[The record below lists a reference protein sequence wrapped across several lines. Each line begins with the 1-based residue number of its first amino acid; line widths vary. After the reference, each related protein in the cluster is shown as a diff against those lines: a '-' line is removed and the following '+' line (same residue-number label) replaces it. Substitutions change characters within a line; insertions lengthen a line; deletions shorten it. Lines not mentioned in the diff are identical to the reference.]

1 MLTSLRERF
10 TGRFALVILA
20 LICLPFLFF
29 GVPND
34 FIASEDVASVNDV
47 KISQIFFENQYQNE
61 MLRYDSEGIEIPEEA
76 RVFVRQNLLNTLI
89 NTVLTELYIEDQGIS
104 ISDEFVA
111 KVIQASPEFMV
122 NGVFSK
128 DIYYKWLNERVI
140 EPSDFEA
147 TQRRGIRKSQLE
159 RAVRATSF
167 ITPSEYRRYLNLV
180 GEQRK
185 VTIAEIDLS
194 VLAEPIELLEDD
206 IEEYYSSRSNEFL
219 EPESIDFKYI
229 ELRRDQL
236 NTNIIIS
243 EDEIRQYYEDSG
255 SRFSQDERRQASHIL
270 ILFGEDEL
278 ASEEKAN
285 EALQKISNGDDF
297 SEIVLQYSE
306 DDGTKQFGGDLGIL
320 AKSQLPGALGDA
332 IFSMD
337 LNQISNIVRTD
348 FGFHIIKLYDIQS
361 DGKIQ
366 FDLVK
371 NELEQE
377 LLEQRSNE
385 SFLDNERELADALF
399 DAGNIEEL
407 ARDLQFSVQT
417 EVDFTTQGGGSFGS
431 NQLVIDALFDAQRSG
446 DQDISDIIEVD
457 SNRSIVFQIEKYNES
472 QIKPLSEVRD
482 TIVSDMKIVSAEILA
497 NDIATRLEDQFLNNG
512 NIEET
517 VNGLDSVTLRN
528 VFMNRASEDE
538 DFMLQASIFGEK
550 RPQEGQFHVGTVI
563 MSNSN
568 YAVYSLDESVYGVPE
583 TIPQEERDEARNQLN
598 QQSGITDYT
607 ALISELAMRAKIS
620 RNEEI
625 ISSSSLF
632 D

>member
-34 FIASEDVASVNDV
+34 FIASENVASVNDV
-47 KISQIFFENQYQNE
+47 EISQPFFENQYQNE
-61 MLRYDSEGIEIPEEA
+61 MLRYDSEGIEIPDEA
-76 RVFVRQNLLNTLI
+76 RIFVRQNVLNTII
-89 NTVLTELYIEDQGIS
+89 NDVLTESYIEDQGIN

-128 DIYYKWLNERVI
+128 DIYYTWLNERVI

-147 TQRRGIRKSQLE
+147 VQRRNIRKSQLE

-167 ITPSEYRRYLNLV
+167 VTPSEYRRYLNLV

-185 VTIAEIDLS
+185 VAIAEIDLS
-194 VLAEPIELLEDD
+194 VLAEPIELLDDD
-206 IEEYYSSRSNEFL
+206 IEEYYSSRSDEFL

-229 ELRRDQL
+229 ELSRDQL
-236 NTNIIIS
+236 NTNISIS

-255 SRFSQDERRQASHIL
+255 SRFAQDERRQASHIL

-278 ASEEKAN
+278 VSEEKAI

-297 SEIVLQYSE
+297 SKIVLEYSE
-306 DDGTKQFGGDLGIL
+306 DDGTKQFGGDLGML

-377 LLEQRSNE
+377 LSEQRSNE

-407 ARDLQFSVQT
+407 AKDLEFPIQS
-417 EVDFTTQGGGSFGS
+417 EMNFTSQGGGSFGS
-431 NQLVIDALFDAQRSG
+431 NQLVIDAIFDAQRSA

-457 SNRSIVFQIEKYNES
+457 STRSIVFQIQKYNES

-482 TIVSDMKIVSAEILA
+482 TIISDMKIVSAEILA
-497 NDIATRLEDQFLNNG
+497 NDIAKRLEDQFRNRG

-517 VNGLDSVTLRN
+517 INGLDSVTLKN
-528 VFMNRASEDE
+528 VLMNRASEDE
-538 DFMLQASIFGEK
+538 DFMLQASVFGEK
-550 RPQEGQFHVGTVI
+550 RPQEGQFQIGTVI

-568 YAVYSLDESVYGVPE
+568 YAVYSVDESVYGVPE

-598 QQSGITDYT
+598 QQSGFSDYA
-607 ALISELAMRAKIS
+607 ALISELAMRAEIS

>member
-47 KISQIFFENQYQNE
+47 KISQLFFENQYQNE
-61 MLRYDSEGIEIPEEA
+61 MLRYDSEGIEIPDEA
-76 RVFVRQNLLNTLI
+76 RIFVRQNVLNTLI
-89 NTVLTELYIEDQGIS
+89 NTVLTELYIEDQGIN

-167 ITPSEYRRYLNLV
+167 VTPSEYRRYLNLV

-194 VLAEPIELLEDD
+194 ILAEPIELLEDD

-255 SRFSQDERRQASHIL
+255 LRFAQDERRQASHIL

-278 ASEEKAN
+278 ASEEKAI

-297 SEIVLQYSE
+297 SEIVLEYSE
-306 DDGTKQFGGDLGIL
+306 DDGTKQFGGDLGML
-320 AKSQLPGALGDA
+320 SKSQLPGALGNA
-332 IFSMD
+332 IFSMN
-337 LNQISNIVRTD
+337 LNQISDIVRTD

-377 LLEQRSNE
+377 LLEQKSNE

-457 SNRSIVFQIEKYNES
+457 SNRSIVFQIQKYNES

-482 TIVSDMKIVSAEILA
+482 TIISDMKIVSAEILA

-538 DFMLQASIFGEK
+538 DFMLQASVFGEK
-550 RPQEGQFHVGTVI
+550 RPQEGQFRVGTVI

-568 YAVYSLDESVYGVPE
+568 YAVYSVDESIYGVPE

>member
-1 MLTSLRERF
+1 MLTNLRERF

-47 KISQIFFENQYQNE
+47 KISQLFFENQYQNE
-61 MLRYDSEGIEIPEEA
+61 MLRYDSEGIEIPDEA
-76 RVFVRQNLLNTLI
+76 RIFVRQNVLNTLI
-89 NTVLTELYIEDQGIS
+89 NTVLTELYIEDQGIN

-167 ITPSEYRRYLNLV
+167 VTPSEYRRYLNLV

-185 VTIAEIDLS
+185 VSIAEIDLS
-194 VLAEPIELLEDD
+194 ILAEPIELLDDD

-229 ELRRDQL
+229 ELTRDQL
-236 NTNIIIS
+236 NTNISIG

-255 SRFSQDERRQASHIL
+255 SRFAQDERRQASHIL

-278 ASEEKAN
+278 ASEEKAI

-297 SEIVLQYSE
+297 SEIVLEYSD
-306 DDGTKQFGGDLGIL
+306 DDGTKQFGGDLGML
-320 AKSQLPGALGDA
+320 SKSQLPGALGDA
-332 IFSMD
+332 IFSMN
-337 LNQISNIVRTD
+337 LNQISDIVRTD
-348 FGFHIIKLYDIQS
+348 FGFHVIKLYDIQS

-377 LLEQRSNE
+377 LLEQKSNE

-407 ARDLQFSVQT
+407 AQDLQFSVQT
-417 EVDFTTQGGGSFGS
+417 EIDFTTQGGGSFGS

-457 SNRSIVFQIEKYNES
+457 SNRSIVFQIQKYNES
-472 QIKPLSEVRD
+472 QIKPLSEVKD
-482 TIVSDMKIVSAEILA
+482 TIISDMKIVSAEILA
-497 NDIATRLEDQFLNNG
+497 NDIATRLEDQFLNKG
-512 NIEET
+512 DIEET

-538 DFMLQASIFGEK
+538 DFMLQASVFGEK
-550 RPQEGQFHVGTVI
+550 RPQEGQFRVGTVI

-598 QQSGITDYT
+598 QQSGFSDYT
-607 ALISELAMRAKIS
+607 ALISELAVRAKIS

>member
-89 NTVLTELYIEDQGIS
+89 NTVLTELYIEDQGIN

-167 ITPSEYRRYLNLV
+167 VTPSEYRRYLNLV

-236 NTNIIIS
+236 NTNIIS
-243 EDEIRQYYEDSG
+243 EDEIRQYYDDSG
-255 SRFSQDERRQASHIL
+255 LRFAQDERRQASHIL

-278 ASEEKAN
+278 ASEEKAI

-297 SEIVLQYSE
+297 SEIVLEYSE
-306 DDGTKQFGGDLGIL
+306 DDGTKQFGGDLGML
-320 AKSQLPGALGDA
+320 SKSQLPGALGNA
-332 IFSMD
+332 IFSMN
-337 LNQISNIVRTD
+337 LNQISDIVRTD

-377 LLEQRSNE
+377 LLEQKSNE

-399 DAGNIEEL
+399 DADNIEEL

-457 SNRSIVFQIEKYNES
+457 SNRSIVFQIQKYNES

-482 TIVSDMKIVSAEILA
+482 TIISDMKIVSAEILA

-538 DFMLQASIFGEK
+538 DFMLQASVFGEK
-550 RPQEGQFHVGTVI
+550 RPQEGQFRVGTVI

-568 YAVYSLDESVYGVPE
+568 YAVYSVDESIYGVPE

-598 QQSGITDYT
+598 QQSGFSDYT
-607 ALISELAMRAKIS
+607 ALISELAMRAEIS

>member
-1 MLTSLRERF
+1 MLTNLRERF

-47 KISQIFFENQYQNE
+47 KISQLFFENQYQNE
-61 MLRYDSEGIEIPEEA
+61 MLRYDSEGIEIPDEA
-76 RVFVRQNLLNTLI
+76 RIFVRQNVLNTLI
-89 NTVLTELYIEDQGIS
+89 NTVLTELYIEDQGIN

-167 ITPSEYRRYLNLV
+167 VTPSEYRRYLNLV

-185 VTIAEIDLS
+185 VSIAEIDLS
-194 VLAEPIELLEDD
+194 ILAEPIELLDDD

-229 ELRRDQL
+229 ELTRDQL
-236 NTNIIIS
+236 NTNISIG

-255 SRFSQDERRQASHIL
+255 SRFAQDERRQASHIL
-270 ILFGEDEL
+270 ILFGENEL
-278 ASEEKAN
+278 ASEEKAI

-297 SEIVLQYSE
+297 SEIVLEYSD
-306 DDGTKQFGGDLGIL
+306 DDGTKQFGGDLGML
-320 AKSQLPGALGDA
+320 SKSQLPGALGDA
-332 IFSMD
+332 IFSMN
-337 LNQISNIVRTD
+337 LNQISDIVRTD
-348 FGFHIIKLYDIQS
+348 FGFHVIKLYDIQS

-377 LLEQRSNE
+377 LLEQKSNE

-407 ARDLQFSVQT
+407 AQDLQFSVQT
-417 EVDFTTQGGGSFGS
+417 EIDFTTQGGGSFGS

-457 SNRSIVFQIEKYNES
+457 SNRSIVFQIQKYNES
-472 QIKPLSEVRD
+472 QIKPLSEVKD
-482 TIVSDMKIVSAEILA
+482 TIISDMKIVSAEILA
-497 NDIATRLEDQFLNNG
+497 NDIATRLEDQFLNKG
-512 NIEET
+512 DIEET

-538 DFMLQASIFGEK
+538 DFMLQASVFGEK
-550 RPQEGQFHVGTVI
+550 RPQEGQFRVGTVI

-598 QQSGITDYT
+598 QQSGFSDYT
-607 ALISELAMRAKIS
+607 ALISELAVRAKIS

>member
-47 KISQIFFENQYQNE
+47 KISQLFFENQYQNE
-61 MLRYDSEGIEIPEEA
+61 MLRYDSEGIEIPDEA
-76 RVFVRQNLLNTLI
+76 RIFVRQNVLNTLI
-89 NTVLTELYIEDQGIS
+89 NTVLTELYIEDQGIN

-167 ITPSEYRRYLNLV
+167 VTPSEYRRYLNLV

-255 SRFSQDERRQASHIL
+255 SRFAQDERRQASHIL

-278 ASEEKAN
+278 ASEEKAI

-297 SEIVLQYSE
+297 SEIVLEYSE
-306 DDGTKQFGGDLGIL
+306 DDGTKQFGGDLGML
-320 AKSQLPGALGDA
+320 SKSQLPGALGNA
-332 IFSMD
+332 IFSMN
-337 LNQISNIVRTD
+337 LNQISDIVRTD
-348 FGFHIIKLYDIQS
+348 FGFHIIKLFDIQS

-377 LLEQRSNE
+377 LLEQKSNE

-457 SNRSIVFQIEKYNES
+457 SNRSIVFQIQKYNES

-482 TIVSDMKIVSAEILA
+482 TIISDMKIVSAEILA

-538 DFMLQASIFGEK
+538 DFMLQASVFGEK
-550 RPQEGQFHVGTVI
+550 RPQEGQFRVGTVI

-568 YAVYSLDESVYGVPE
+568 YAVYSVDESIYGVPE

>member
-34 FIASEDVASVNDV
+34 FIASENVASVNDV
-47 KISQIFFENQYQNE
+47 EISQPFFENQYQNE
-61 MLRYDSEGIEIPEEA
+61 MLRYDSQGIDIPDEA
-76 RVFVRQNLLNTLI
+76 RVFVRQNVLNTII
-89 NTVLTELYIEDQGIS
+89 NDVLTESYIEDQGIS

-111 KVIQASPEFMV
+111 KVIQASPEFLV

-128 DIYYKWLNERVI
+128 DVYYTWLNERVI

-147 TQRRGIRKSQLE
+147 VQRRNIRKSQLE

-167 ITPSEYRRYLNLV
+167 VTPSEYRRYLNLV

-194 VLAEPIELLEDD
+194 ILAEPIELLDND
-206 IEEYYSSRSNEFL
+206 IEEYYSSRSSEFL

-236 NTNIIIS
+236 NTNISIS

-255 SRFSQDERRQASHIL
+255 IRFAQDERRQVSHIL

-278 ASEEKAN
+278 ASEEKAI

-297 SEIVLQYSE
+297 SEIVLEYSE
-306 DDGTKQFGGDLGIL
+306 DDGTKQFGGDLGVL
-320 AKSQLPGALGDA
+320 AKSQLPSALGDA
-332 IFSMD
+332 IFSMN
-337 LNQISNIVRTD
+337 LNQISDIVRTE

-385 SFLDNERELADALF
+385 NFLDNERELADALF
-399 DAGNIEEL
+399 DAVNIDEL
-407 ARDLQFSVQT
+407 ARDLSFSVQT
-417 EVDFTTQGGGSFGS
+417 EVDFTTQGGESFGS

-446 DQDISDIIEVD
+446 DRDISDIIEVD
-457 SNRSIVFQIEKYNES
+457 SSRSIVFQIQKYNES

-482 TIVSDMKIVSAEILA
+482 IIISDMKIVSAEILA
-497 NDIATRLEDQFLNNG
+497 NDIATRIEDQFINKG
-512 NIEET
+512 NVRET
-517 VNGLDSVTLRN
+517 VDGLDSVTLRD
-528 VFMNRASEDE
+528 VYINRASEDE

-550 RPQEGQFHVGTVI
+550 RPQEGQSRVGTVI

-568 YAVYSLDESVYGVPE
+568 YAVYSVDESVYGVPE

-598 QQSGITDYT
+598 QQSGFSDYT
-607 ALISELAMRAKIS
+607 ALISELAMRAKII

>member
-47 KISQIFFENQYQNE
+47 KISQLFFENQYQNE
-61 MLRYDSEGIEIPEEA
+61 MLRYDSEGIEIPDEA
-76 RVFVRQNLLNTLI
+76 RIFVRQNLLNTLI
-89 NTVLTELYIEDQGIS
+89 NTVLTELYIEDQGIN

-167 ITPSEYRRYLNLV
+167 VTPSEYRRYLNLV

-243 EDEIRQYYEDSG
+243 EDEIRQYYDDSG
-255 SRFSQDERRQASHIL
+255 LRFAQDERRQASHIL

-278 ASEEKAN
+278 ASEEKAI

-297 SEIVLQYSE
+297 SEIVLEYSE
-306 DDGTKQFGGDLGIL
+306 DDGTKQFGGDLGML
-320 AKSQLPGALGDA
+320 SKSQLPGALGNA
-332 IFSMD
+332 IFSMN
-337 LNQISNIVRTD
+337 LNQISDIVRTD

-377 LLEQRSNE
+377 LLEQKSNE

-457 SNRSIVFQIEKYNES
+457 SNRSIVFQIQKYNES

-482 TIVSDMKIVSAEILA
+482 TIISDMKIVSAEILA

-538 DFMLQASIFGEK
+538 DFMLQASVFGEK
-550 RPQEGQFHVGTVI
+550 RPQEGQFRVGTVI

-568 YAVYSLDESVYGVPE
+568 YAVYSVDESIYGVPE

>member
-34 FIASEDVASVNDV
+34 FIASENVASVNDV
-47 KISQIFFENQYQNE
+47 EISQPFFENQYQNE
-61 MLRYDSEGIEIPEEA
+61 MLRYDSEGIEIPDEA
-76 RVFVRQNLLNTLI
+76 RIFVRQNVLNTII
-89 NTVLTELYIEDQGIS
+89 NDVLTESYIEDQGIN

-128 DIYYKWLNERVI
+128 DIYYTWLNERVI

-147 TQRRGIRKSQLE
+147 VQRRNIRKSQLE

-167 ITPSEYRRYLNLV
+167 VTPSEYRRYLNLV

-185 VTIAEIDLS
+185 VAIAEIDLS
-194 VLAEPIELLEDD
+194 VLAEPIELLDDD
-206 IEEYYSSRSNEFL
+206 IEEYYSSRSDEFL

-236 NTNIIIS
+236 NSKITIS

-255 SRFSQDERRQASHIL
+255 SRFAQDERRQASHIL

-278 ASEEKAN
+278 VSEEKAI
-285 EALQKISNGDDF
+285 EALQKINNGDDF
-297 SEIVLQYSE
+297 SEIVLEYSE
-306 DDGTKQFGGDLGIL
+306 DDGTKQFGGDLGML

-377 LLEQRSNE
+377 LSEQRSNE

-407 ARDLQFSVQT
+407 AKDLEFPIQS
-417 EVDFTTQGGGSFGS
+417 EINFTSQGGGSFGS
-431 NQLVIDALFDAQRSG
+431 NQLVIDAIFDAQRSA

-457 SNRSIVFQIEKYNES
+457 STRSIVFQIQKYNES

-482 TIVSDMKIVSAEILA
+482 TIISDMKIVSAEILA
-497 NDIATRLEDQFLNNG
+497 NDIAKRLEDQFRNRV

-517 VNGLDSVTLRN
+517 INGLDSVTLRN
-528 VFMNRASEDE
+528 VLMNRASDDE
-538 DFMLQASIFGEK
+538 DFMLQASVFGEK
-550 RPQEGQFHVGTVI
+550 RPQEGQFQIGTVI

-568 YAVYSLDESVYGVPE
+568 YAVYSVDESVYGVPE

-598 QQSGITDYT
+598 QQSGFSDYA
-607 ALISELAMRAKIS
+607 ALISELAMRAEIS

>member
-34 FIASEDVASVNDV
+34 FIASENVASVNDV
-47 KISQIFFENQYQNE
+47 EISQPFFENQYQNE
-61 MLRYDSEGIEIPEEA
+61 MLRYDSQGIDIPDEA
-76 RVFVRQNLLNTLI
+76 RVFVRQNVLNTII
-89 NTVLTELYIEDQGIS
+89 NDVLTESYIEDQGIS

-111 KVIQASPEFMV
+111 KVIQASPEFLV

-128 DIYYKWLNERVI
+128 DVYYTWLNERVI

-147 TQRRGIRKSQLE
+147 VQRRNIRKSQLE

-167 ITPSEYRRYLNLV
+167 VTPSEYRRYLNLV

-194 VLAEPIELLEDD
+194 ILAEPIELLDND
-206 IEEYYSSRSNEFL
+206 IEEYYSSRSSEFL

-236 NTNIIIS
+236 NTNISIS

-255 SRFSQDERRQASHIL
+255 IRFAQDERRQASHIL

-278 ASEEKAN
+278 ASEEKAI

-297 SEIVLQYSE
+297 SEIVLEYSE
-306 DDGTKQFGGDLGIL
+306 DDGTKQFGGDLGVL
-320 AKSQLPGALGDA
+320 AKSQLPSALGDA
-332 IFSMD
+332 IFSMN
-337 LNQISNIVRTD
+337 LNQISDIVRTE

-385 SFLDNERELADALF
+385 NFLDNERELADALF
-399 DAGNIEEL
+399 DAVNIDEL
-407 ARDLQFSVQT
+407 ARDLSFSVQT
-417 EVDFTTQGGGSFGS
+417 EVDFTTQGGESFGS

-446 DQDISDIIEVD
+446 DRDISDIIEVD
-457 SNRSIVFQIEKYNES
+457 SSRSIVFQIQKYNES

-482 TIVSDMKIVSAEILA
+482 IIISDMKIVSAEILA
-497 NDIATRLEDQFLNNG
+497 NDIATRIEDQFINKG
-512 NIEET
+512 NVRET
-517 VNGLDSVTLRN
+517 VDGLDSVTLRD
-528 VFMNRASEDE
+528 VYINRASEDE

-550 RPQEGQFHVGTVI
+550 RPQEGQSRVGTVI

-568 YAVYSLDESVYGVPE
+568 YAVYSVDESVYGVPE

-598 QQSGITDYT
+598 QQSGFSDYT
-607 ALISELAMRAKIS
+607 ALISELAMRAKII